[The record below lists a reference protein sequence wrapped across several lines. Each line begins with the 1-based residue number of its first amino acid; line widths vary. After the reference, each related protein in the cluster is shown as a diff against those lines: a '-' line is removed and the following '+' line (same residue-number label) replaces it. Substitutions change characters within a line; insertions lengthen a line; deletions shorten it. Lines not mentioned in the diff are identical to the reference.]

1 MIVVKCENI
10 LHYYRYAGVVKLVDA
25 WDLNS
30 LALMA
35 CGFDSRLRYQ
45 KYLYKEVIVMKHLI
59 R

>member
-35 CGFDSRLRYQ
+35 CGFDSQIGRAH
-45 KYLYKEVIVMKHLI
+45 V
-59 R
+59 